1 MILAGGHIFA
11 LELNTFCWYSSI
23 PKWKIYKGKEII
35 IWAKIWKSIA
45 HQVIWVAFLA
55 RLFFHL
61 HCYVGQIA
69 LLTLDIPICIW
80 VWVTGV
86 DVKERAPPRLQ
97 SVSLSSGITQLCSKH
112 FHFGL
117 NTWKRKNTTACEL
130 HFACHLSFMYKRQI
144 QLSISWR
151 VKTYQH
157 SGEGAFSETT
167 VYFYALG
174 LLHSE

>member
-35 IWAKIWKSIA
+35 MWAKIWKSIA

-117 NTWKRKNTTACEL
+117 NTNTPVRGPFQRQLCT
-130 HFACHLSFMYKRQI
+130 FMH
-144 QLSISWR
+144 W
-151 VKTYQH
+151 
-157 SGEGAFSETT
+157 AFFT
-167 VYFYALG
+167 VSRYW
-174 LLHSE
+174 SDTIR